1 MTQDTVSSPS
11 QLSNPLS
18 ELVALLP
25 PPPLPIGS
33 YVATVQVGNLVHTS
47 GVLPMKEGQVAV
59 TGAVGSW
66 DVSVAEGQE
75 AARLC
80 ILNALSLVQ
89 HALGSLDRV
98 KRIVKLTGFV
108 NSAPNFYEQPQVMN
122 AASDLLVQ
130 YFGEAGKHVRSAVG
144 VASLPKNA
152 SVELELVV
160 EVL

>member
-1 MTQDTVSSPS
+1 MTSETVTIGP
-11 QLSNPLS
+11 LPLS
-18 ELVALLP
+18 DLVAQLP

-33 YVATVQVGNLVHTS
+33 YVATQQVGSLLYTS
-47 GVLPMKEGQVAV
+47 GVLPIKEGQVAV

-66 DVSVAEGQE
+66 DIGLAQGQE

-89 HALGSLDRV
+89 HALGSLERV
-98 KRIVKLTGFV
+98 RRIVKVTGYV
-108 NSAPNFYEQPQVMN
+108 SSTAQFYEQPRVLN

-130 YFGEAGKHVRSAVG
+130 YFGEAGKHVRAAVG

-152 SVELELVV
+152 TVEIELVV
-160 EVL
+160 EVG